1 MGDFEWTEG
10 GRNGNLRDQAGGH
23 TEGESAEGP
32 AGGPIG

>member
-10 GRNGNLRDQAGGH
+10 GGNGNLRDQAGGH

-32 AGGPIG
+32 AGGHIG